1 MKKMNFNNITTLFY
15 LKLLQQNYVDLA
27 NEYNQLG
34 KDALDLY
41 NNKQHRYV
49 LSKLQQL
56 KNLFRINNL
65 LDKDI
70 EVELDKL
77 HNLVV
82 SEM

>member
-1 MKKMNFNNITTLFY
+1 MNFNTVTTLFY
-15 LKLLQQNYVDLA
+15 LKLLQHNNIDLA
-27 NEYNQLG
+27 NTYNELG
-34 KDALDLY
+34 KDALDYY
-41 NNKQHRYV
+41 NNKKYNLA

-56 KNLFRINNL
+56 KNLFRSNNL

-70 EVELDKL
+70 EDELDKL